1 MLIDLSG
8 RYASDT
14 TYMIYTNATRVAA
27 VDLILF
33 YIQIVVMWNK
43 WTEWAFRLHLDFIW
57 LCLYFLYNARES
69 PVAWEGEQA
78 EGVDNN
84 QASQPGGPESH
95 SSPGH
100 NQGQRRWEAE
110 EESKEDQPQ
119 PEDEESTSGVCDWGM
134 SGCTSG
140 KKSCVFE

>member
-1 MLIDLSG
+1 M
-8 RYASDT
+8 
-14 TYMIYTNATRVAA
+14 
-27 VDLILF
+27 
-33 YIQIVVMWNK
+33 
-43 WTEWAFRLHLDFIW
+43 RLHPDFFDH
-57 LCLYFLYNARES
+57 LYFPYNGRES

-100 NQGQRRWEAE
+100 SQGQRRWEAE
-110 EESKEDQPQ
+110 EEAKEDQPQ

-134 SGCTSG
+134 SGWQSE
-140 KKSCVFE
+140 KAVWREPLDKVSALYIFEHIL